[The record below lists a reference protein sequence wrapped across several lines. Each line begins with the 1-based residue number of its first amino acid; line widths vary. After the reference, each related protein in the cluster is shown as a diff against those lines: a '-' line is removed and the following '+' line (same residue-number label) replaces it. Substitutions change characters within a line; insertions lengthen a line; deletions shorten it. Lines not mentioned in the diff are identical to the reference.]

1 MSDTEKILQEFS
13 SYLVA
18 ERGLSKNSRLS
29 YLQDLRIYL
38 RYLSSLGKSPERVEA
53 QDILDF
59 LWKRKKEGLRASSLV
74 RTQQSIK
81 RLYEFLFE
89 EGRIPAARHPAKDL
103 VLTHTERK
111 IPRSLSLA
119 DVERL
124 LAAPPL
130 TKKGLRDKAILE
142 LLYACGLRVSELAA
156 LAVNDVNMEKG
167 FLKVFGKG
175 GRERLVPIGKAAIS
189 AVRKYISSRNLAG
202 GSPEA
207 PLFGRSGKP
216 LSRISLWKI
225 VSKYARRAGIE
236 NLHPHILRHAFAT
249 HLLEGGA
256 DLRVIQELLG
266 HASIATTQIYT
277 HLTREHLRQTH
288 KRFHPRA

>member
-13 SYLVA
+13 SYLSS

-38 RYLSSLGKSPERVEA
+38 RYLSSLGKSPGRVEA

-59 LWKRKKEGLRASSLV
+59 LWRRKKEGLRASSLV

-89 EGRIPAARHPAKDL
+89 EGRILTHPAKNL

-111 IPRSLSLA
+111 IPRSLSRA

-124 LAAPPL
+124 LAAPAQ
-130 TKKGLRDKAILE
+130 TEKGLRDKAILE

-156 LAVNDVNMEKG
+156 VAVNDVNLEKG
-167 FLKVFGKG
+167 FLKVMGKG

-189 AVRKYISSRNLAG
+189 AVRKYISSRNLAA

-207 PLFGRSGKP
+207 PVFLGRRGKA
-216 LSRISLWKI
+216 LSRVALWKI
-225 VSKYARRAGIE
+225 VSKYARRTGIE
-236 NLHPHILRHAFAT
+236 NLHPHILRHAFAS

-277 HLTREHLRQTH
+277 HLNREHLRQTH